1 MTTKTSSARL
11 LAFLK
16 KGGNITAAQA
26 QTKFGIA
33 NLSATV
39 SNLRM
44 NGYSIYL
51 NRKTLA
57 SGNTISTYRM
67 GTPTREVVAAGHR
80 WLSAGPRGEA
90 GFSLTA

>member
-1 MTTKTSSARL
+1 MATKTNSERL

-16 KGGNITAAQA
+16 TGGNITPTQA

-33 NLSATV
+33 KLSAAV
-39 SNLRM
+39 SNLRR
-44 NGYSIYL
+44 NGYSIYA

-67 GTPTREVVAAGHR
+67 GTPTREVVAAGYR
-80 WLSAGPRGEA
+80 WLGMGGGA
-90 GFSLTA
+90 GFSLSA